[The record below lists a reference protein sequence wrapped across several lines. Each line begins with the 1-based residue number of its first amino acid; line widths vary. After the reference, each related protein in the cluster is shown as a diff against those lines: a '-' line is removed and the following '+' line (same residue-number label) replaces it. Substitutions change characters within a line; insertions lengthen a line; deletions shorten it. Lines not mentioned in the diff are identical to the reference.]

1 MLALKYITVVTMV
14 AAASGAAIPIWELLT
29 RQEKLGR
36 LMYVFLHLVDDYCTD
51 SNIPDCQKVLTL
63 YGLSNLVNAEDNSL
77 DEMDPYH
84 YNSRGFIWKKVMKG
98 DFKLPSLKNFDSE
111 ASDSDYELGNEVD
124 DYPRLQRPLKATN
137 DPHPYAV
144 RVPAP
149 PKATPIARVPAPARA
164 TPLVGG
170 SSHPHA
176 VWVPPAGIK
185 PSADFEPM
193 MTESRVQPT
202 VVRAVLPPRNL
213 AMLRSRRDVPA
224 FPEQEMK
231 QLVSMMM
238 GQ

>member
-1 MLALKYITVVTMV
+1 MLALRYMVVVTMV

-36 LMYVFLHLVDDYCTD
+36 LMYVFLHLVDEYCTG
-51 SNIPDCQKVLTL
+51 SNIPDCEKVLTL
-63 YGLSNLVNAEDNSL
+63 YGLSNLVNAEDHSL

-84 YNSRGFIWKKVMKG
+84 YKSRGLIWDKVMKG
-98 DFKLPSLKNFDSE
+98 DFKLTHYKNMDFQRVDY
-111 ASDSDYELGNEVD
+111 DYEIQNEIE
-124 DYPRLQRPLKATN
+124 DYPRQQRPLKATN

-149 PKATPIARVPAPARA
+149 AKATPTAS
-164 TPLVGG
+164 G

-176 VWVPPAGIK
+176 VWVLPAGIK

-202 VVRAVLPPRNL
+202 VVRTVLPARNH
-213 AMLRSRRDVPA
+213 AMLRTRRAIPA
-224 FPEQEMK
+224 FPEREMQ
-231 QLVSMMM
+231 QLVSMVL